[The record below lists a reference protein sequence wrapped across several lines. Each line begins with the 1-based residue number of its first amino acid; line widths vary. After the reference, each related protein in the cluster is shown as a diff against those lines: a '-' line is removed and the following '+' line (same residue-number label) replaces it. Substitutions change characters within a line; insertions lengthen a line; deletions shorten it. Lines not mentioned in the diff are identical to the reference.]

1 MKGVAKGAVK
11 KLRIV
16 ESPEK
21 RGWCGGSDLSGKWF
35 GQGFQAPGMNW
46 HDFTAKRILGTVPVE
61 TDGSAYFSVPSDTF
75 IFFQLLDRDGMMIQ
89 SMRSGTVVQ
98 SGEKTGCVGCHDNRL
113 AIPQAQLVMTLA
125 QGRAPSA
132 IEPWYGPP
140 RSFSFIKE
148 VQPVLDRHCVK
159 CHDFGKPAGG
169 KLVLAGDRDPFFN
182 AAYTELWRKGYIK
195 PIGAGPA
202 SIQQPYT
209 WGAHP
214 SRLVQILREGHPADS
229 KGPARDQLMLDKESI
244 DRIITWIDINAPYYP
259 TYYSAYPDSAG
270 GRSPLDSGQLGRLGQ
285 LTGVDWGAQQNCASS
300 TGPWIAFERP
310 ELSPCLAKLDKDSPP
325 YNEALAIIRTGR
337 DALAKQARGD
347 TLDFTPCEK
356 DRQREQFYQ
365 QRLQIELRGRE
376 AIRTGKK
383 VYDEQRNQPTQ

>member
-1 MKGVAKGAVK
+1 
-11 KLRIV
+11 
-16 ESPEK
+16 
-21 RGWCGGSDLSGKWF
+21 
-35 GQGFQAPGMNW
+35 
-46 HDFTAKRILGTVPVE
+46 
-61 TDGSAYFSVPSDTF
+61 
-75 IFFQLLDRDGMMIQ
+75 
-89 SMRSGTVVQ
+89 
-98 SGEKTGCVGCHDNRL
+98 
-113 AIPQAQLVMTLA
+113 
-125 QGRAPSA
+125 
-132 IEPWYGPP
+132 
-140 RSFSFIKE
+140 
-148 VQPVLDRHCVK
+148 
-159 CHDFGKPAGG
+159 
-169 KLVLAGDRDPFFN
+169 
-182 AAYTELWRKGYIK
+182 LWRKGYIK